1 MIIHPTQVSNF
12 LEGTMGHVETLPPH
26 DWQGRPGHCLIIAAE
41 YGLHLIVHFWADFLE
56 HIER

>member
-1 MIIHPTQVSNF
+1 
-12 LEGTMGHVETLPPH
+12 MGHVETLPPH